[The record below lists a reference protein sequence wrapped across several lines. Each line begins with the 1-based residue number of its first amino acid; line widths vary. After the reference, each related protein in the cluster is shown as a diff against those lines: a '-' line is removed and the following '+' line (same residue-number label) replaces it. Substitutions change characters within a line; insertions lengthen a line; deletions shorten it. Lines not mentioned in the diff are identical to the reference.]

1 MSSYNKSAASEMD
14 LMMVE
19 YRLKNRVNEVTSAA
33 SDALSLMV
41 STAESIGR
49 RFEQLCA
56 IEEIALRMGKNAPR
70 LSWSPETGQ
79 RGSLTQN
86 QENDQHVKKETS
98 AQCRVEI
105 ARRA

>member
-1 MSSYNKSAASEMD
+1 MSQHNSREHLD
-14 LMMVE
+14 FTVE
-19 YRLKNRVNEVTSAA
+19 KFMAKNGVRELKEALNRKM
-33 SDALSLMV
+33 SD
-41 STAESIGR
+41 
-49 RFEQLCA
+49 
-56 IEEIALRMGKNAPR
+56 